1 MKTLPATLRAYRLF
15 SYAATPFLPLLLNAR
30 LKRGKEDMARLGERL
45 GQATLPR
52 PKGRLIWLHGASV
65 GETMSILPLIARLV
79 AFGPVMLTT
88 GTVSS
93 AKLAESRLPAG
104 AFHQFVPLDSPG
116 AVNRFFEHWKPNLG
130 LLCESEIW
138 PNLMIEAHRR
148 GIPLGIVNGRMSD
161 RSFLRWT
168 KLGGFIRALLAPLAF
183 CTAQSE
189 GDAAR
194 FRALGAPAISPGNL
208 KFDVPPLPVLHDELA
223 TLQAAIGSRPVL
235 VAASTHA
242 GEESQ
247 IIEAAR
253 KLSGDLP
260 DLLTI
265 LVPRHPQRGEEVANL
280 LSERGFKALRR
291 SIGEKPEPDAPFY
304 IADTLGEL
312 GLFYQV
318 GTLALIGGS
327 LVEHGGHNP
336 IEAIKRGCPC
346 ISGPHIGNFK
356 DIFADLLGGDGTRLV
371 EPGAALADGLRPL
384 MLDPE
389 ARNVLH
395 AKAMET
401 LSRHEGA
408 LERTMQ
414 ALAPLLKPGGG

>member
-1 MKTLPATLRAYRLF
+1 MKALPATLRAYRLF

-30 LKRGKEDMARLGERL
+30 LKRGKEDAARIHERL
-45 GQATLPR
+45 GKATRAR

-65 GETMSILPLIARLV
+65 GETMSILPLISRLV
-79 AFGPVMLTT
+79 AFGTVMLTT
-88 GTVSS
+88 GTLTS
-93 AKLAESRLPAG
+93 AKLAESRLPTG

-116 AVNRFFEHWKPNLG
+116 AVNRFFEHWKPDLG

-138 PNLMIEAHRR
+138 PNLMIAAHRR

-161 RSFLRWT
+161 RSFRRWT
-168 KLGGFIRALLAPLAF
+168 KLSGFIRALLAPLAL

-189 GDAAR
+189 DDAER
-194 FRALGAPAISPGNL
+194 FRALGASATSPGNL
-208 KFDVPPLPVLHDELA
+208 KFDVPPLPVLPEEL
-223 TLQAAIGSRPVL
+223 TRLQDAIGSRPVL
-235 VAASTHA
+235 VAASTHP

-247 IIEAAR
+247 IIEAAQ
-253 KLSGDLP
+253 KLATDLP

-265 LVPRHPQRGEEVANL
+265 LVPRHPQRGEEIASL
-280 LSERGFKALRR
+280 LMARGLKTPRR
-291 SIGEKPEPDAPFY
+291 SSGEMPEAGVPFY

-318 GTLALIGGS
+318 ATLALIGGS

-346 ISGPHIGNFK
+346 VSGPHIGNFK
-356 DIFADLLGGDGTRLV
+356 DIFADLIAGGGTRLV

-384 MLDPE
+384 LRDPE
-389 ARNVLH
+389 ARDALH
-395 AKAMET
+395 AKATET
-401 LSRHEGA
+401 LARHEGA
-408 LERTMQ
+408 LDRTMK
-414 ALAPLLKPGGG
+414 ALSPLLKPEGG